1 MAKLM
6 SSIQVA
12 RSPPVLA
19 VLALL
24 THLILHQ
31 SEWDNHLHI
40 WIVIWLLSFGSVATV
55 ECIQDPRVH
64 SIGSVVKVTI
74 TAVVWYFGVLTASTL
89 THRVLFH
96 RLRKVAALHHVSSW
110 QD

>member
-6 SSIQVA
+6 SSIQVT

-40 WIVIWLLSFGSVATV
+40 WIVIWLLGLGSIATV
-55 ECIQDPRVH
+55 ECIQDPRFH
-64 SIGSVVKVTI
+64 SISTVVKVTT
-74 TAVVWYFGVLTASTL
+74 TAAVWYFGVLTASTL

-96 RLRKVAALHHVSSW
+96 RLRKVISLHHVSS
-110 QD
+110 QQG